1 MESHVLSVNTAIAS
15 SDYARLVSIFT
26 PSSSPWSSLGPGEQR
41 SLCAH
46 FIKMA
51 VSSST
56 FFPGALASLTGIVS
70 VITTT
75 LAHLPPAGVEGG
87 ADNTLRQLLFDHYCE
102 LGEYGTAANYLAGLR
117 MLSGDDGTNNDN
129 NATSSPYYMTP
140 VQRVDVFVKVAECYL
155 EEDLTVEAEGF
166 VTKAGT
172 IIESTGIGSGILS
185 SSSSADEEKNDEL
198 ATTTKDET
206 IITLMLRYK
215 STYARVL
222 DINRKFLQAAIKYH
236 DLSLSYLYTNAID
249 PDDLLIMLGKAITMA
264 ILSPNSAQRQRVLG
278 LVYKDPRLYM
288 LDTITEYQSHSSVVT
303 KMYLNRIVQ
312 KRELELF
319 ESSLAEHQ
327 RAIMADG
334 LTIVERGV
342 LEHNMVAVSQLYNSI
357 YFTQLCILL
366 GGIVDAAKA
375 EKVAAKMITD
385 GSLHGTIDE
394 VEGILYFNATS
405 TTSKETKD
413 VSSSALLHWDETIT
427 SFCTQLNKVT
437 DVVRSKS

>member
-1 MESHVLSVNTAIAS
+1 
-15 SDYARLVSIFT
+15 
-26 PSSSPWSSLGPGEQR
+26 
-41 SLCAH
+41 
-46 FIKMA
+46 MA
-51 VSSST
+51 VSSPT
-56 FFPGALASLTGIVS
+56 FIPSALASSSTSGIVS
-70 VITTT
+70 IITTT

-87 ADNTLRQLLFDHYCE
+87 ADNTLRQLLFDYYCE
-102 LGEYGTAANYLAGLR
+102 LGEYGTAAKYLAGLR
-117 MLSGDDGTNNDN
+117 MLSSDDGTNNNDNNNN

-155 EEDLTVEAEGF
+155 EEDLTVEAEGA

-172 IIESTGIGSGILS
+172 IIESTGIGSGIMS
-185 SSSSADEEKNDEL
+185 TEKNSNGNGNGNDDVEL
-198 ATTTKDET
+198 TTSATAKDET

-222 DINRKFLQAAIKYH
+222 DINRKFLQAAVKYH
-236 DLSLSYLYTNAID
+236 DLSLSYLYTDAID

-288 LDTITEYQSHSSVVT
+288 LDAITEYQSHSSVVT

-342 LEHNMVAVSQLYNSI
+342 LEHNMVAVSQLYTSI
-357 YFTQLCILL
+357 YFNQLCILL
-366 GGIVDAAKA
+366 GGIVDANKA

-405 TTSKETKD
+405 STSTSKETKD
-413 VSSSALLHWDETIT
+413 TSSSALLHWDETIT
-427 SFCTQLNKVT
+427 AFCTQLNKVT
-437 DVVRSKS
+437 DVVRSKN

>member
-1 MESHVLSVNTAIAS
+1 
-15 SDYARLVSIFT
+15 
-26 PSSSPWSSLGPGEQR
+26 
-41 SLCAH
+41 
-46 FIKMA
+46 MA
-51 VSSST
+51 VSSPT
-56 FFPGALASLTGIVS
+56 FFPAALASSTGIVS
-70 VITTT
+70 VISTT

-87 ADNTLRQLLFDHYCE
+87 ADNALRQLLFDHYCE
-102 LGEYGTAANYLAGLR
+102 SGEYGTAAKYLAGLR
-117 MLSGDDGTNNDN
+117 MLSGGDDGTTNDN
-129 NATSSPYYMTP
+129 NNTTSPYYMTP
-140 VQRVDVFVKVAECYL
+140 FQRVDVFVKVAECYL
-155 EEDLTVEAEGF
+155 EEDLTVEAEGA

-185 SSSSADEEKNDEL
+185 SSSSADDEKNDEL
-198 ATTTKDET
+198 ATTAKDET

-222 DINRKFLQAAIKYH
+222 DINRKFLQAAVKYH
-236 DLSLSYLYTNAID
+236 DLSLSYLYTDAID

-288 LDTITEYQSHSSVVT
+288 LDAITEYQSHSSVVT
-303 KMYLNRIVQ
+303 KMYLNRVVQ

-342 LEHNMVAVSQLYNSI
+342 LEHNMVAVSQLYTSI
-357 YFTQLCILL
+357 YFAQLCILL
-366 GGIVDAAKA
+366 GGIVDADKA

-405 TTSKETKD
+405 STSSKETKD

-427 SFCTQLNKVT
+427 TFCTQLNKVT